1 MREVIITPNS
11 FGSVQKN
18 QFFEGQSWFKFSNLR
33 LVLGMTLKIY
43 SCVKKRLKLKVLQ
56 ETSGEPF
63 CTPPA
68 PRRPPPILNRAKGKS
83 SDSCSVE
90 TMKKEKQV
98 SLVHWQCG
106 SNLYCHCIILEN
118 MFRNIKSAVFTYRAI
133 GEGERAVGLAYLQ
146 MLNISL
152 CKMRWNNLGVNL

>member
-56 ETSGEPF
+56 ETSREPF

-68 PRRPPPILNRAKGKS
+68 PLPPPILNRAKGKL

-90 TMKKEKQV
+90 TMKKEK
-98 SLVHWQCG
+98 
-106 SNLYCHCIILEN
+106 
-118 MFRNIKSAVFTYRAI
+118 
-133 GEGERAVGLAYLQ
+133 
-146 MLNISL
+146 
-152 CKMRWNNLGVNL
+152 